1 MGANWNTTV
10 FQASSSSIFLI
21 LIQLIKRSCAWTTTA
36 QNFMVK
42 LFSWIITYKPC
53 DMQLKLATL
62 IPAEVAIKPCLF
74 QYRYS
79 SSSQDELGIL
89 QLELIIQT
97 SSETQQ
103 SSNENISNS
112 LSLYVQL
119 KWCNKQVRDAK
130 KNAAYEMINNK
141 WLHAVTRSQTLVAK
155 LANHHRVLLF

>member
-1 MGANWNTTV
+1 
-10 FQASSSSIFLI
+10 
-21 LIQLIKRSCAWTTTA
+21 
-36 QNFMVK
+36 
-42 LFSWIITYKPC
+42 
-53 DMQLKLATL
+53 MQLKLATL

-119 KWCNKQVRDAK
+119 K
-130 KNAAYEMINNK
+130 
-141 WLHAVTRSQTLVAK
+141 
-155 LANHHRVLLF
+155 